1 MYYIFASSTKKD
13 LTPIN
18 EIKTEDI
25 GYAIPSGYK
34 VTSEYHYKYRQKTR
48 IFDCYIIDESKSGK
62 IEPNQ
67 TKEQVSF
74 FHGYLLEP
82 FNSAEDLAPDQNYYG
97 VYSHGKIKNDD
108 CYFATDEIRR
118 ILSEISGITGNIV
131 SEQQTNF
138 LDNLLP
144 TLKNDLIDMLPEETF
159 EFINKEAI
167 IQSLSK
173 EQFSFDKSSFP
184 LINLYGVA
192 QWYQVVGGLNERN

>member
-1 MYYIFASSTKKD
+1 MQASRTLSPE
-13 LTPIN
+13 L
-18 EIKTEDI
+18 
-25 GYAIPSGYK
+25 
-34 VTSEYHYKYRQKTR
+34 RQEGKLY
-48 IFDCYIIDESKSGK
+48 FDMTWE
-62 IEPNQ
+62 
-67 TKEQVSF
+67 
-74 FHGYLLEP
+74 LEP
-82 FNSAEDLAPDQNYYG
+82 KLCFIPLENRKYNPILFSDFP
-97 VYSHGKIKNDD
+97 
-108 CYFATDEIRR
+108 DEIRR

-144 TLKNDLIDMLPEETF
+144 TLKNDLIDMLPEEMF